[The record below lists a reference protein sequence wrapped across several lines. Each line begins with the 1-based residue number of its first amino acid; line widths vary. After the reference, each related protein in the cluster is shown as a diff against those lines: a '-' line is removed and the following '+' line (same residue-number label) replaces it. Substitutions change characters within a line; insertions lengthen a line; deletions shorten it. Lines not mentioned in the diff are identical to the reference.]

1 MDGQQYDEDTD
12 IEEEDQLVID
22 DGSNPNVGIQW
33 GVSMVFFRIN
43 F

>member
-1 MDGQQYDEDTD
+1 MDDQQYDEDTNV
-12 IEEEDQLVID
+12 EEDQFLID
-22 DGSNPNVGIQW
+22 DRSNPNVGIQW